1 MLKALVEY
9 GPIAVFFGTYLAAG
23 LYTATAAIII
33 ATLLVLVISYVIER
47 RIPFMPLI
55 TAIII
60 GVFGGLT
67 LWLQDETFIKMKPS
81 IIQIIF
87 GIVLLVGLYTKHL
100 FVKKL
105 LGASLQ
111 MEDKGWIILTR
122 RLAIFFFSM
131 ALLNEIVWRTQTTDF
146 WVSFKVFG
154 ILSLTILFFITQ
166 AQLLKK
172 YLIIKK

>member
-1 MLKALVEY
+1 MLKPLVEY
-9 GPIAVFFGTYLAAG
+9 GPIAVFFGTYLAAD

-33 ATLLVLVISYVIER
+33 TTLLVVVISYIIER
-47 RIPFMPLI
+47 RIPLMPLI
-55 TAIII
+55 TAIIVGI
-60 GVFGGLT
+60 FGGLT
-67 LWLQDETFIKMKPS
+67 LWLKDETFIKMKPT
-81 IIQIIF
+81 IIQAIF
-87 GIVLLVGLYTKHL
+87 GSVLLIGLYMKHL

-105 LGASLQ
+105 LGTSFQ
-111 MEDKGWIILTR
+111 MEDQGWSILTR

-154 ILSLTILFFITQ
+154 ILLLTVLFFITQ

-172 YLIIKK
+172 YLITK